1 MQPPPRTP
9 EVPLQGGLVAV
20 DIGGAP
26 FSSPEIGFPI
36 PVTALASA
44 LASAP
49 PEQQR
54 AVFLYDLLRC
64 LLFDYSNLFVNVN
77 IVINRDFW

>member
-20 DIGGAP
+20 DIGGVP

-36 PVTALASA
+36 PVTALAST

-54 AVFLYDLLRC
+54 AVFLYDLM
-64 LLFDYSNLFVNVN
+64 FFFV
-77 IVINRDFW
+77 FC